1 MSKKILYV
9 FITLLLLQQIIS
21 ESIVIFAS
29 AQNNDGY
36 YSSEIELT
44 NNENFKQQK
53 SIGSPTKARVIVDT
67 GIFASPSPD
76 VGEYYGYLPKDTNV
90 WVVEKVWHA
99 GSSRWYYYSGFTFNG
114 QSWRGYICE
123 DNVYIGDNRLLPQNV
138 ADETRLSSKMYT
150 SLSSNVYSGPDD
162 NHAVI
167 GSVGVESVAVIR
179 REKMKYFIEY
189 TVNGSGK
196 KKRGFIH
203 IDYIQKPTTG
213 YQSYISTG
221 KYYIKNKA
229 TGKYLTVRDGAVS
242 QYTYVDQNTFNARRM
257 QEWYVNYDSSSGSY
271 TFSPS
276 LDPTMYMDILYGYTE
291 GDGYNAVLW
300 NSSGRFLNRSY
311 YLKKTS
317 DNYTYKLLTA
327 CSSGVECLD
336 LSYRNSNDNTYTVMR
351 YDDNSIYQE
360 WVFEKTDTAFL
371 TNEKNE
377 TLSMA
382 IEDLYVPISVA
393 TNTRLDLK
401 GWVYNDAYRL
411 SGIQCYAGGNNYYV
425 DIDLKIYSNNL
436 KINGADTIRY
446 NLADDFHIT
455 GTNSIWSDNY
465 YQKTLSVNKSSN
477 NTVSVDIYL
486 QCDRGL
492 ISPITSANVVFNS
505 NDLM

>member
-1 MSKKILYV
+1 MWYAN
-9 FITLLLLQQIIS
+9 T
-21 ESIVIFAS
+21 
-29 AQNNDGY
+29 
-36 YSSEIELT
+36 
-44 NNENFKQQK
+44 
-53 SIGSPTKARVIVDT
+53 
-67 GIFASPSPD
+67 
-76 VGEYYGYLPKDTNV
+76 
-90 WVVEKVWHA
+90 
-99 GSSRWYYYSGFTFNG
+99 SRWYYYSGFTFNG
-114 QSWRGYICE
+114 KSWRGYICE
-123 DNVYIGDNRLLPQNV
+123 DNVYIGDNRLLPQDV
-138 ADETRLSSKMYT
+138 ADETRLSNKTYT
-150 SLSSNVYSGPDD
+150 SLSTNVYSGPDD

-203 IDYIQKPTTG
+203 IDYVQKPTTG

-229 TGKYLTVRDGAVS
+229 TGKYLTVRDGSVS
-242 QYTYVDQNTFNARRM
+242 QYTYIDQHTFNARRM
-257 QEWYVNYDSSSGSY
+257 QEWYVTYDSASGSY

-300 NSSGRFLNRSY
+300 DSSGRFLNRSY

-351 YDDNSIYQE
+351 YDEDTPYQE
-360 WVFEKTDTAFL
+360 WIFEKADTVFL
-371 TNEKNE
+371 TNEKTE
-377 TLSMA
+377 TLSIA

-393 TNTRLDLK
+393 TNTRLYLK
-401 GWVYNDAYRL
+401 GWTYNDSYRL
-411 SGIQCYAGGNNYYV
+411 SGIQCYANGNNNYV
-425 DIDLKIYSNNL
+425 DIDLKIFSNNL
-436 KINGADTIRY
+436 KVNGIETIRY
-446 NLADDFHIT
+446 NLAEDFHIT
-455 GTNSIWSDNY
+455 GANSIWSDNY
-465 YQKTLSVNKSSN
+465 YQITLFVNKSLN
-477 NTVSVDIYL
+477 NIVTVDIYL
-486 QCDRGL
+486 QCDRGF

-505 NDLM
+505 SDLM